1 MTSIITVNPA
11 TGAML
16 SRYQASTAEQIEQS
30 VAAGAAAAEA
40 WGQQLL
46 ETRVAAVRRLA
57 NILRQQKGTFAQLVT
72 AEMGKPLG
80 EAEDELEKSAVT
92 AEYYADQA
100 ASILGDE
107 KVEIP
112 DVEAWVSYEAIGLV
126 LAVMPWN
133 YPVWQVMRFAIPSV
147 TAGNGVLLKHSPNV
161 TGSALALQQIFV
173 DAGLPEHVFTTLV
186 VAENDVP
193 EVTQRL
199 INDDRIAAVT
209 LTGSNRA
216 GAAVGSAA
224 GRASKK
230 SVLELGGSDAF
241 VVLDDADVPAA
252 AAVKAR
258 YRNAGQSCV
267 CSKRFIVAAS
277 VATEFTD
284 LFVEGVQSLVVGDPI
299 DAATEVGPLAR
310 ADLRDALQ
318 RQVDASVAGGAV
330 LLAGGRPVEGDGF
343 FYQPTV
349 LSTGPGVPVFDEET
363 FGPVAAIAV
372 ADTDAAA
379 SQARER
385 HTVRS
390 VAELMDLQRR
400 ARPPRSQADHHG
412 GCVYQ
417 RHHRLRR
424 PSALWRNQEV
434 GLRPGV
440 GRRRHPG
447 VHQYPHLLDG
457 AGDMSVDDLNQPRVG
472 GTADLVHDT
481 FDHEAV
487 AVSARLGR
495 LTHADY
501 HALVVGVAR

>member
-1 MTSIITVNPA
+1 M
-11 TGAML
+11 
-16 SRYQASTAEQIEQS
+16 TAEQIEQS

-46 ETRVAAVRRLA
+46 ETRVAAVRRPA
-57 NILRQQKGTFAQLVT
+57 NILRQHKGAFAQLVT

-80 EAEDELEKSAVT
+80 EAADELEKSAVT
-92 AEYYADQA
+92 AECYADQA

-112 DVEAWVSYEAIGLV
+112 DIEASVSYEAIGLV

-147 TAGNGVLLKHSPNV
+147 TAGNGVPLKHSPNV

-173 DAGLPEHVFTTLV
+173 DAGLPGHVFTTLV

-230 SVLELGGSDAF
+230 SVLELGGSDAI
-241 VVLDDADVPAA
+241 VVLDDADVT

-258 YRNAGQSCV
+258 YRNAGQSCA
-267 CSKRFIVAAS
+267 CSARFSVAAS
-277 VATEFTD
+277 VATQFTD
-284 LFVEGVQSLVVGDPI
+284 LFVEGVQLQAVGDPI
-299 DAATEVGPLAR
+299 DAATEVGPVAR
-310 ADLRDALQ
+310 ADLRDPLR
-318 RQVDASVAGGAV
+318 RQVDASAV
-330 LLAGGRPVEGDGF
+330 KLANATPFGLSLSSWTSNVER
-343 FYQPTV
+343 
-349 LSTGPGVPVFDEET
+349 GVDS
-363 FGPVAAIAV
+363 G
-372 ADTDAAA
+372 
-379 SQARER
+379 
-385 HTVRS
+385 
-390 VAELMDLQRR
+390 
-400 ARPPRSQADHHG
+400 QADHYR

-424 PSALWRNQEV
+424 PSALRRNQEV
-434 GLRPGV
+434 ALWPRV
-440 GRRRHPG
+440 GCRRHPEFT
-447 VHQYPHLLDG
+447 
-457 AGDMSVDDLNQPRVG
+457 NIC
-472 GTADLVHDT
+472 T
-481 FDHEAV
+481 FWTV
-487 AVSARLGR
+487 R
-495 LTHADY
+495 TT
-501 HALVVGVAR
+501 